1 MIISPL
7 KSRMQSSRISDS
19 GIIRPCKDKFRILH
33 FQTNLKLTFLLIV
46 RNPEIVTGNPGFPGI
61 PG

>member
-1 MIISPL
+1 
-7 KSRMQSSRISDS
+7 MQSSRISDS

-33 FQTNLKLTFLLIV
+33 FQTNLKLTPLFIV